1 MKTQIIVKHFLLNI
15 QLLKTKMKTKMKIII
30 KMIMKMK
37 MRIKMEIK
45 RKIIFNLVKKQKF
58 QRAKNYKKLLTI
70 MQKMKYKEEW
80 IFTAHSFVQILKCFI
95 GLFYILIQSNSI

>member
-1 MKTQIIVKHFLLNI
+1 MK
-15 QLLKTKMKTKMKIII
+15 
-30 KMIMKMK
+30 MKMK

-45 RKIIFNLVKKQKF
+45 RTIIFNLVKKQKF

-80 IFTAHSFVQILKCFI
+80 IFTAHSFVQILKCYI
-95 GLFYILIQSNSI
+95 GMFYILIQSNSI

>member
-1 MKTQIIVKHFLLNI
+1 
-15 QLLKTKMKTKMKIII
+15 
-30 KMIMKMK
+30 
-37 MRIKMEIK
+37 MEIK
-45 RKIIFNLVKKQKF
+45 RTQIFNLVKKQKF